1 MRPQSATLF
10 ALLSAVAVVAAII
23 GGLIVIGSP
32 NEIRMRRFDERRASD
47 LAAISN
53 AISTYRLTHESV
65 PQKLDDLQQLSQ
77 QGVGLRFSLKD
88 PEGLPYEYSVKDASS
103 YELCAVFATAT
114 DEITGPTAFRS
125 IFEKHGLG
133 RQCFNRE
140 ARAPVRR

>member
-88 PEGLPYEYSVKDASS
+88 P
-103 YELCAVFATAT
+103 
-114 DEITGPTAFRS
+114 
-125 IFEKHGLG
+125 
-133 RQCFNRE
+133 
-140 ARAPVRR
+140 